1 MAKKKSGGLNLG
13 CGIFAFVIIFVVLII
28 TVTIVK
34 NPDKFKSKN
43 SSQAEIKSVE
53 RSDNPQSGNID
64 EQLLWET
71 SDGVKIIAKG
81 LTYNS
86 KGELREINVY
96 AENNSSKNIA
106 IGTDAI
112 IINDYM
118 ISDLASIKINA
129 GGKTNDKIH
138 ISGTALRESGIEN
151 IGKIEMYLHSYDPDT
166 YERLESSECITLK
179 TTDYDKMDT
188 ETSIKGTE
196 IISDENVKVYA
207 QYVDKDSFWG
217 AGLVIYIENNTD
229 KIIHAYSD
237 DTAVNGFTI
246 DDVFAAEV
254 YPGKKE
260 IASLTFLSSRLEE
273 NGITDIDTIDFSLR
287 IMDDDRNEI
296 ANSGKTTIT
305 AE

>member
-13 CGIFAFVIIFVVLII
+13 CGIFAFIIIFVVLVI
-28 TVTIVK
+28 TITIVK
-34 NPDKFKSKN
+34 NPDKFKVKS

-53 RSDNPQSGNID
+53 RSDNVQSGNID

-71 SDGVKIIAKG
+71 SDGVKITAKG

-96 AENNSSKNIA
+96 AENNSSKNVA

-118 ISDLASIKINA
+118 ISDLAAIKINA
-129 GGKTNDKIH
+129 GSKTNDKIH
-138 ISGTALRESGIEN
+138 ISGAALRESGIEN
-151 IGKIEMYLHSYDPDT
+151 VGKIEMYLHSYNPDT

-188 ETSIKGTE
+188 EASIKGTE

-217 AGLVIYIENNTD
+217 AGLVLYIENNTD